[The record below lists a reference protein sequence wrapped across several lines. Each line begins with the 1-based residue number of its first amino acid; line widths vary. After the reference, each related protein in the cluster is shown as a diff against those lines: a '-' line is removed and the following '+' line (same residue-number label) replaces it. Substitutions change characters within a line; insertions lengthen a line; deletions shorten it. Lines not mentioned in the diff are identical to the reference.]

1 MTAAPVSPN
10 GLKVAAGLCR
20 SRLAGRTVQLLATS
34 KPARFASLLPA
45 VACLVGAAFIAQA
58 KLSATLLR
66 AGEPIPSRSVA
77 TSPASSATAW
87 RLLSLGHYEAA
98 ADLLW
103 LNALSQ
109 FGQTHGLARN
119 PRWMDQH
126 IDAVIGVDP
135 RYRIV
140 YEWAGTIVM
149 YGSLINNDS
158 VNASNRHLE
167 RGLERFP
174 GDSVLLSM
182 LAVNYLFE
190 YQPVNAADKERAQRL
205 GRQALIA
212 AASTPEASSTI
223 RLAAATIARKSGS
236 RAEAFATARAGLLA
250 DDGADQVR
258 SLRTQLGGALRGPEL
273 HALLQERQVLVALR
287 NELHWGA
294 LAAETSLQLH
304 PEPRLLFSAS
314 ELAIPTIDEAE

>member
-1 MTAAPVSPN
+1 MTAAAVSPSVSK
-10 GLKVAAGLCR
+10 LSAALCR

-66 AGEPIPSRSVA
+66 AGEAIPSRSAA

-87 RLLSLGHYEAA
+87 RLLSLGHHEAA

-109 FGQTHGLARN
+109 FAQTYGLARN
-119 PRWMDQH
+119 PRWMDEH
-126 IDAVIGVDP
+126 IDAIVGVDP

-149 YGSLINNDS
+149 YGALINNDS
-158 VNASNRHLE
+158 VNASIRHLE

-190 YQPVNAADKERAQRL
+190 YQPVSEADKERVQRL

-212 AASTPEASSTI
+212 AADAPDASSTI
-223 RLAAATIARKSGS
+223 RLAAATVARKSGT
-236 RAEAFATARAGLLA
+236 RVEAFATARAGLLA
-250 DDGADQVR
+250 DDGAEQVR
-258 SLRTQLGGALRGPEL
+258 SLRTQLGEVLRGPEL

-294 LAAETSLQLH
+294 LAAETALLLH
-304 PEPRLLFSAS
+304 PEPRLLFTAS
-314 ELAIPTIDEAE
+314 QLAIPTIDEAE

>member
-1 MTAAPVSPN
+1 MTAETVSPTVP
-10 GLKVAAGLCR
+10 KPAAGLCR
-20 SRLAGRTVQLLATS
+20 PRLAGRSVQSPATS
-34 KPARFASLLPA
+34 KPARFAPLLPA
-45 VACLVGAAFIAQA
+45 VACLIGAAFIAQA

-66 AGEPIPSRSVA
+66 AAEPVPSRSA
-77 TSPASSATAW
+77 ALAPASAAATW
-87 RLLSLGHYEAA
+87 RLLSLGHHEAA

-103 LNALSQ
+103 LNALAQ
-109 FGQTHGLARN
+109 FAQTYGLARN
-119 PRWMDQH
+119 PRWMDEH
-126 IDAVIGVDP
+126 IDAIVGVDP

-140 YEWAGTIVM
+140 YEWAGTIAM
-149 YGSLINNDS
+149 YGALINNDS

-190 YQPVNAADKERAQRL
+190 YQPVSDADKERVQRL

-212 AASTPEASSTI
+212 AADAPDASSTI
-223 RLAAATIARKSGS
+223 RLAAATVARKSGT
-236 RAEAFATARAGLLA
+236 RAEALATARAGLLA
-250 DDGADQVR
+250 DDGSEQVR
-258 SLRTQLGGALRGPEL
+258 SLRTQLGEVMRGPEL

-294 LAAETSLQLH
+294 LAAESALLLH

>member
-10 GLKVAAGLCR
+10 GSKVAAGLCR

-34 KPARFASLLPA
+34 KPARIASLLPA

-109 FGQTHGLARN
+109 FAQTYGLARD
-119 PRWMDQH
+119 PHWMDQH
-126 IDAVIGVDP
+126 IDAVVGVDP

-190 YQPVNAADKERAQRL
+190 YQPVNAADKERAQQL

-250 DDGADQVR
+250 DDGAGQVR

-287 NELHWGA
+287 HELHWGA

>member
-1 MTAAPVSPN
+1 MQSP
-10 GLKVAAGLCR
+10 
-20 SRLAGRTVQLLATS
+20 ATS
-34 KPARFASLLPA
+34 KPARLAPLLPA
-45 VACLVGAAFIAQA
+45 LACLVGVAFIAQA

-66 AGEPIPSRSVA
+66 AAEPVPSRSA
-77 TSPASSATAW
+77 ALAPASAAATW
-87 RLLSLGHYEAA
+87 RLLSLGHHEAV

-103 LNALSQ
+103 LNALAQ
-109 FGQTHGLARN
+109 FAQTYGLARD
-119 PRWMDQH
+119 PRWMDAH
-126 IDAVIGVDP
+126 IDAVVGVDP

-140 YEWAGTIVM
+140 YEWAGTIAM
-149 YGSLINNDS
+149 YGALINNDS

-190 YQPVNAADKERAQRL
+190 YQPVSDADKERVQRL

-212 AASTPEASSTI
+212 AADAPDASSTI
-223 RLAAATIARKSGS
+223 RLAAATVARKSGT

-250 DDGADQVR
+250 DDGSEQVR
-258 SLRTQLGGALRGPEL
+258 SLRTQLGEVLRGPEL

-287 NELHWGA
+287 KELHWGA
-294 LAAETSLQLH
+294 LAAESALLLH

>member
-1 MTAAPVSPN
+1 
-10 GLKVAAGLCR
+10 
-20 SRLAGRTVQLLATS
+20 VQPLATS
-34 KPARFASLLPA
+34 KPVWFASLLPA
-45 VACLVGAAFIAQA
+45 VACFVGAAFIAQA

-66 AGEPIPSRSVA
+66 AGEPIPSRSAA
-77 TSPASSATAW
+77 TSPASSATVW
-87 RLLSLGHYEAA
+87 RLLSLGHHEAA

-109 FGQTHGLARN
+109 FAQTYGLARD

-126 IDAVIGVDP
+126 IDAVVGVDP

-158 VNASNRHLE
+158 VNASIRHLE

-174 GDSVLLSM
+174 GDSVLLAM

-190 YQPVNAADKERAQRL
+190 YEPVNAADKERTQRL

-212 AASTPEASSTI
+212 SADAPEASSTI
-223 RLAAATIARKSGS
+223 RLAAATIARKSGT
-236 RAEAFATARAGLLA
+236 RAEAFGTARAGLLA
-250 DDGADQVR
+250 DDGAEQVR
-258 SLRTQLGGALRGPEL
+258 SLRTQLGEALRGPEL

-287 NELHWGA
+287 RELHWGA
-294 LAAETSLQLH
+294 LAAETSLLLH